1 MSKFFKG
8 LAQSGAWACFDEFN
22 RIEKIVATYRLCSE
36 QLSSQYHYDY
46 EKLMEEFAVNY
57 CIINPKAIT
66 MGQLYGCFDP
76 VSHEW
81 SDGVLASTFRNQS
94 ISTSEDRQWII
105 FDGPIDAVW
114 IENMNTVLDDNK
126 KVLHFMN
133 FLLVPTASHSVCK
146 GLFLYPA
153 LALSDE
159 RRDHSDESQNEPNL

>member
-1 MSKFFKG
+1 M
-8 LAQSGAWACFDEFN
+8 
-22 RIEKIVATYRLCSE
+22 
-36 QLSSQYHYDY
+36 LSNSHL
-46 EKLMEEFAVNY
+46 KANLMEEFAVHY

-81 SDGVLASTFRNQS
+81 SDGVLANSYRDQA

-126 KVLHFMN
+126 KVLN
-133 FLLVPTASHSVCK
+133 FVLSVFFQLNNC
-146 GLFLYPA
+146 
-153 LALSDE
+153 
-159 RRDHSDESQNEPNL
+159 